1 MLKIQLS
8 LHFGRV
14 ICRAMVRLKAHSSS
28 SLECCIMGLSFEGV
42 GMSIEPLREFSYLAE
57 TLSFSITAKHFYLS
71 TSVLSK
77 RIAVIEADLGVR
89 LFERDRRRWAQ
100 AIPSGS
106 ATTHSSSAT
115 ATTILVGNAPNSS
128 FSEGTTPSCRIPTA
142 CTVTGSPTA

>member
-8 LHFGRV
+8 LHFRRV
-14 ICRAMVRLKAHSSS
+14 ICRAMMRLKAHSNS
-28 SLECCIMGLSFEGV
+28 SLECCIMGLSFEGA
-42 GMSIEPLREFSYLAE
+42 GMNIERLREFSYLAE

-77 RIAVIEADLGVR
+77 HIAAIEADLGVR

-106 ATTHSSSAT
+106 VTTPSSSAI
-115 ATTILVGNAPNSS
+115 APSIL
-128 FSEGTTPSCRIPTA
+128 R
-142 CTVTGSPTA
+142 